1 MGRHGPYIEAGD
13 VVTEGHL
20 MLEVLSI
27 GDRLYATLQQMVG
40 DQKYKDAI
48 VKTLDAEGIA
58 YHITD
63 PIDKGIPPFELPE

>member
-1 MGRHGPYIEAGD
+1 
-13 VVTEGHL
+13 